1 MLDIDTDH
9 TAPNAHSRG
18 ESQPPAPSSD
28 ITDDFYLF
36 RDYLDYKLVDSKAD
50 LASEQDNLSRKFN
63 EEVGIEFKKEG
74 NSIQYHFNDGIS
86 TGLHKIQKKGPN
98 LDSLTNRI
106 VSEHITN
113 AKLKNKSIII
123 SDSFA
128 GRLDYNAQYESN
140 TIADNSDDEKKIR
153 QAESRAAKSIK
164 ETTKSQHPQPFR
176 AGYGRREPAQY
187 DTCHQC
193 KQFGHWRKNCPL
205 NRVQTQRKR
214 TRRTTILNRYL
225 MISI

>member
-1 MLDIDTDH
+1 M
-9 TAPNAHSRG
+9 
-18 ESQPPAPSSD
+18 
-28 ITDDFYLF
+28 
-36 RDYLDYKLVDSKAD
+36 
-50 LASEQDNLSRKFN
+50 ASEQDNLSRKFN
-63 EEVGIEFKKEG
+63 EEVGIKFKKEG

-140 TIADNSDDEKKIR
+140 TIADNPDDEKKIR
-153 QAESRAAKSIK
+153 QAESRSVKS
-164 ETTKSQHPQPFR
+164 T
-176 AGYGRREPAQY
+176 
-187 DTCHQC
+187 
-193 KQFGHWRKNCPL
+193 
-205 NRVQTQRKR
+205 
-214 TRRTTILNRYL
+214 
-225 MISI
+225 